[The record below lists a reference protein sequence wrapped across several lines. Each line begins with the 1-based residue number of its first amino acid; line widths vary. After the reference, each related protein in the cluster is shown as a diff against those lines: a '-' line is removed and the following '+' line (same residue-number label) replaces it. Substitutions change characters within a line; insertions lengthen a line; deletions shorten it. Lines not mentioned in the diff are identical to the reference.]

1 MFAAGKELIFLD
13 PRNGELLGVMR
24 PAGNHSAALSADGR
38 LVATMRGGSGDVLL
52 TEATALMLDGIDA
65 LVTKLAP
72 GATIASPTDV
82 LENAKGKAVIAGV
95 PATPNNPP
103 VAPPPRVIPDPLAT
117 RIRSDTPPA
126 PPPPPAV
133 NPPATPAPVAI
144 PRAVPPVAPTV
155 TNADRLAGT
164 WRMKSSRFDE
174 TWTIAREGDKWR
186 ASAVYTKNGAV
197 VGSCH
202 GDNVRFHE
210 DEIAFTRTYEMQPAA
225 DLEDHVAATIHLK
238 NTHAE
243 LSVDA
248 GGGKRFKKLLERVG
262 AK

>member
-1 MFAAGKELIFLD
+1 MVRTTALLIPRMGGRCVAISPDARAAVWLGKMQIHFIDVAQAKEVAVLPAKASYYTARFSPDGKTLLTLGEHDTTLWDSATRTEKATFHNSQLGNREAAFSADGRRLVFAAGKELIFLD

-117 RIRSDTPPA
+117 RIR
-126 PPPPPAV
+126 
-133 NPPATPAPVAI
+133 
-144 PRAVPPVAPTV
+144 PT
-155 TNADRLAGT
+155 D
-164 WRMKSSRFDE
+164 S
-174 TWTIAREGDKWR
+174 
-186 ASAVYTKNGAV
+186 
-197 VGSCH
+197 
-202 GDNVRFHE
+202 
-210 DEIAFTRTYEMQPAA
+210 FT
-225 DLEDHVAATIHLK
+225 
-238 NTHAE
+238 
-243 LSVDA
+243 
-248 GGGKRFKKLLERVG
+248 
-262 AK
+262 